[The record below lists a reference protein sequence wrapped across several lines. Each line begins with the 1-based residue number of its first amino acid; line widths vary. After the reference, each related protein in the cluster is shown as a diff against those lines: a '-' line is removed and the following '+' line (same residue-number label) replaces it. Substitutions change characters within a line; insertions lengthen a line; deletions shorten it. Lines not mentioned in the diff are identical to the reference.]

1 MERNANYAL
10 VGFASLMIF
19 VGMVAFVVWL
29 ARISFAQQYDVYDVV
44 FQGPVDGLSK
54 GSEVH
59 FNGIKVGDIVDIGLV
74 KDNPTQVDA
83 RVRVTSDVPI
93 RDDSVA
99 TAEPEGI
106 TGVSYIQITPGTPS
120 RPLLKTLAHEGK
132 YPIIHGQPG
141 ALSALLAGGGT
152 VLTSAAEALSRVN
165 RILSDQNIQNFSTTL
180 GDVKSVADEARK
192 EKQLFADLD
201 KSIKDID
208 TASASIKQLSDN
220 ANGLMTGDGKTA
232 VHNIADAAAE
242 LKGATTDARKMLDKL
257 QGPTTDFA
265 NNGLPQLTAAV
276 ASLRETADSLN
287 RLSNELEQSPQGV
300 LSKGPDKEVQVK
312 P

>member
-1 MERNANYAL
+1 
-10 VGFASLMIF
+10 
-19 VGMVAFVVWL
+19 
-29 ARISFAQQYDVYDVV
+29 
-44 FQGPVDGLSK
+44 
-54 GSEVH
+54 
-59 FNGIKVGDIVDIGLV
+59 
-74 KDNPTQVDA
+74 
-83 RVRVTSDVPI
+83 
-93 RDDSVA
+93 
-99 TAEPEGI
+99 
-106 TGVSYIQITPGTPS
+106 
-120 RPLLKTLAHEGK
+120 
-132 YPIIHGQPG
+132 
-141 ALSALLAGGGT
+141 